1 MRVFFALDF
10 IMYDYLIVGA
20 GLAGIT
26 FAETAIQ
33 NEKNVIV
40 INDNSQNSSVVA
52 GGLYNPVILKRFTE
66 VWQSQPQLNLLTE
79 FYNSLE
85 QKLNLKLDYKIPLLR
100 KFYSVEEQNNWF
112 AASDKPGLINYLS
125 TNLVASNYKSI
136 EAPFGYG
143 EVLQTGYVDTFS
155 LIQAY
160 KFYLQSINSFVEE
173 TFSHDKVIIQEEFL
187 EYKNLKAKHIVFAE
201 GFGMLSN
208 PFFKSLPLDGA
219 KGELLLIKAPNL
231 KIDVIIKS
239 SIFILPIEDDLY
251 KVGATYNWVDKS
263 STPTEEAKQELLKE
277 LDELIQCDYEV
288 LDHFA
293 GVRPTVK
300 DRKPMLGSHPIYK
313 NLHVLNGLGTRGVM
327 LAPAMAKMLFESIEK
342 DIPLDDFV
350 NIKRFK
356 NAFSSLY
363 QNE

>member
-1 MRVFFALDF
+1 ML
-10 IMYDYLIVGA
+10 YDYLIVGA
-20 GLAGIT
+20 GLAGIA

-40 INDNSQNSSVVA
+40 VSDDSQNSSVVA

-66 VWQSQPQLNLLTE
+66 VWQSQSQLNLMTE
-79 FYNSLE
+79 FYAKLE
-85 QKLNLKLDYKIPLLR
+85 QKLNSKFDYKIPLLR

-112 AASDKPGLINYLS
+112 TASDKPGLINYLS
-125 TNLVASNYKSI
+125 TNLIGSNYKSI
-136 EAPFGYG
+136 DAPFGYG
-143 EVLQTGYVDTFS
+143 EVLQTGYVDTFALIEAYKSYLKSTNS
-155 LIQAY
+155 LI
-160 KFYLQSINSFVEE
+160 EE

-187 EYKNLKAKHIVFAE
+187 EYKNLKVKQIVFAE

-208 PFFKSLPLDGA
+208 PFFKTLPLDGA

-231 KIDVIIKS
+231 NVNVIIKS
-239 SIFILPIEDDLY
+239 SIFILPIGNDLY

-263 STPTEEAKQELLKE
+263 STPTEEAKLELLNE
-277 LDELIQCDYEV
+277 LNELIQCDYEV
-288 LDHFA
+288 LEHYA

-300 DRKPMLGSHPIYK
+300 DRKPMLGSHPVYN

-327 LAPAMAKMLFESIEK
+327 LAPAMAKMLFDSIEK
-342 DIPLDDFV
+342 DIPLDDYV
-350 NIKRFK
+350 NIRRFK

>member
-1 MRVFFALDF
+1 ML
-10 IMYDYLIVGA
+10 YDYLIVGA
-20 GLAGIT
+20 GLAGIS
-26 FAETAIQ
+26 FAETAIY
-33 NEKNVIV
+33 NGKKVYV
-40 INDNSQNSSVVA
+40 INDNSQNSSTVA

-66 VWQSQPQLNLLTE
+66 VWQSQEQLDLLTE
-79 FYNSLE
+79 FYENLE
-85 QKLNLKLDYKIPLLR
+85 QKLNVKLDYKIPLLR

-112 AASDKPGLINYLS
+112 TASDKPGLINYLS
-125 TNLVASNYKSI
+125 TQLISSNFNCI
-136 EAPFGYG
+136 DAPFGYG
-143 EVLQTGYVDTFS
+143 EVMQTGYVDTFT
-155 LIQAY
+155 LIESY
-160 KFYLQSINSFVEE
+160 KSYLNSINSLIEE
-173 TFSHDKVIIQEEFL
+173 PFLYEDIVIHEDCL
-187 EYKNLKAKHIVFAE
+187 EYKNLKAKNIIFAE

-208 PFFKSLPLDGA
+208 PFFNSLPLDGA

-239 SIFILPIEDDLY
+239 SIFILPLGNDLY

-263 STPTEEAKQELLKE
+263 CVPTEEAKQELLNE
-277 LDELIQCDYEV
+277 LNQLIQCDYELV
-288 LDHFA
+288 DHVA

-300 DRKPMLGSHPIYK
+300 DRKPMLGTHPIHK

-327 LAPAMAKMLFESIEK
+327 LAPAMAKMLFEYIEK
-342 DIPLDDFV
+342 DVPLDDYV